1 MLRMGTSICQYP
13 HLGGSMGPMSSAG
26 GFITVANGCIL
37 KIDAL
42 RRPIENIAVCDHII
56 ANFKTRSGELS
67 HGATIVGERG
77 TSARYRV
84 ERSHC
89 THRDLE
95 KSSEWALSGRPVQS
109 GRRRSR
115 RPGRAR
121 G

>member
-1 MLRMGTSICQYP
+1 
-13 HLGGSMGPMSSAG
+13 MSSAG

-84 ERSHC
+84 VLLGS
-89 THRDLE
+89 L
-95 KSSEWALSGRPVQS
+95 APLLS
-109 GRRRSR
+109 
-115 RPGRAR
+115 PGRFWF
-121 G
+121 